1 MSSSNNSITQL
12 RLEFDTV
19 VASTAARASSVRQ
32 QNGQCRI
39 KHIGRRSNIMMTRR
53 TLLVSLAFAAFSA
66 HIAEAS
72 SEVFPS
78 RPIIMV
84 VPFPAGGPSDTIA
97 RIVSERM
104 STSLA
109 QPIVIENVTGAGGT
123 IGAGRVARATPDGYT
138 LCLGFLG
145 THVLNGAV
153 YSLQYD
159 VVKDF
164 EPIALLASNP
174 QLIVA
179 KKTAPAQD
187 LRELIAWLRANPGK
201 ATQGTAGVGSP
212 SHVSGAY
219 FQRATGTT
227 FQFAQYRGA
236 APAMQDLVGGHVDL
250 MFDQPPNSLPHVRD
264 GSIKAYAVTGKARLA
279 SAPDIPTVD
288 EAGLPG
294 FYITVWSGMWAP
306 KGTPQ
311 EVISKLNAAVV
322 DALANQAVQHRLA
335 DLGQEVPA
343 RDQQTPAALAGLQ
356 KTEIE
361 KWWPIVRTMN
371 LQTK

>member
-1 MSSSNNSITQL
+1 
-12 RLEFDTV
+12 
-19 VASTAARASSVRQ
+19 
-32 QNGQCRI
+32 
-39 KHIGRRSNIMMTRR
+39 
-53 TLLVSLAFAAFSA
+53 
-66 HIAEAS
+66 
-72 SEVFPS
+72 
-78 RPIIMV
+78 
-84 VPFPAGGPSDTIA
+84 
-97 RIVSERM
+97 M

-109 QPIVIENVTGAGGT
+109 QPIVIENVTGAAGT

-138 LCLGFLG
+138 ICVGFLG
-145 THVLNGAV
+145 THVLNGAI

-159 VVKDF
+159 VLKDF

-179 KKTAPAQD
+179 KKATPAND
-187 LRELIAWLRANPGK
+187 LKELIAWLKANPAK

-264 GSIKAYAVTGKARLA
+264 GNIKAYAVTAKSRLA

-306 KGTPQ
+306 KGTPP

-322 DALANQAVQHRLA
+322 DALADTAVQQRLV
-335 DLGQEVPA
+335 DLGQEVPKV
-343 RDQQTPAALAGLQ
+343 DQQTPSALEALQ
-356 KTEIE
+356 KDEIE
-361 KWWPIVRTMN
+361 KWWPIVKAMN
-371 LQTK
+371 LQSK

>member
-1 MSSSNNSITQL
+1 ML
-12 RLEFDTV
+12 
-19 VASTAARASSVRQ
+19 
-32 QNGQCRI
+32 
-39 KHIGRRSNIMMTRR
+39 TRR
-53 TLLVSLAFAAFSA
+53 TLLASFAFAAVSA
-66 HIAEAS
+66 PIAVAS
-72 SEVFPS
+72 AEVYPS
-78 RPIIMV
+78 RTITMV
-84 VPFPAGGPSDTIA
+84 APFPAGGPTDTIA

-104 STSLA
+104 STSLG
-109 QPIVIENVTGAGGT
+109 QPIVIENVTGAAGS

-138 LCLGFLG
+138 LCAGFLG

-174 QLIVA
+174 QLIVG
-179 KKTAPAQD
+179 KKAAPAKD
-187 LRELIAWLRANPGK
+187 LRELIAWLKANPGK

-264 GSIKAYAVTGKARLA
+264 GNIMVFAVTATARLA

-294 FYITVWSGMWAP
+294 FYITIWSGMWAP

-311 EVISKLNAAVV
+311 AVISKLNAAVV
-322 DALANQAVQHRLA
+322 DALADKAVQRRLTE
-335 DLGQEVPA
+335 LGQEVPA
-343 RDQQTPAALAGLQ
+343 VDQQTPAALAALQ

-361 KWWPIVRTMN
+361 KWWPIVKEMS
-371 LQTK
+371 LQVK

>member
-1 MSSSNNSITQL
+1 ML
-12 RLEFDTV
+12 
-19 VASTAARASSVRQ
+19 
-32 QNGQCRI
+32 
-39 KHIGRRSNIMMTRR
+39 TRR
-53 TLLVSLAFAAFSA
+53 TLLASLAFAAVSA

-72 SEVFPS
+72 AEAYPS
-78 RPIIMV
+78 RPIAMI
-84 VPFPAGGPSDTIA
+84 VPFPAGGPTDTIA
-97 RIVSERM
+97 RIVSEPM
-104 STSLA
+104 STFLG
-109 QPIVIENVTGAGGT
+109 QPIVIENVTGAAGT

-138 LCLGFLG
+138 LCVGFLG
-145 THVLNGAV
+145 THVLNGAI

-179 KKTAPAQD
+179 KKAIPAKD
-187 LRELIAWLRANPGK
+187 LKEFIAWLKANPEK

-212 SHVSGAY
+212 SHVSGVY
-219 FQRATGTT
+219 FQRASGTT

-264 GSIKAYAVTGKARLA
+264 GNIKAFAVTAKVRLA

-294 FYITVWSGMWAP
+294 FYISVWSGVWAP
-306 KGTPQ
+306 KATPQ
-311 EVISKLNAAVV
+311 HVISKLNAAVV
-322 DALANQAVQHRLA
+322 NALANPAVQRWLA
-335 DLGQEVPA
+335 DLGQEAPA
-343 RDQQTPAALAGLQ
+343 RDKQTPGALAAFQ
-356 KTEIE
+356 KAEIE
-361 KWWPIVRTMN
+361 KWWPIVKSMN
-371 LQTK
+371 LQPK

>member
-1 MSSSNNSITQL
+1 ML
-12 RLEFDTV
+12 
-19 VASTAARASSVRQ
+19 
-32 QNGQCRI
+32 
-39 KHIGRRSNIMMTRR
+39 TRR
-53 TLLVSLAFAAFSA
+53 TLLASLAFATVSA
-66 HIAEAS
+66 PIGKASAE
-72 SEVFPS
+72 VYPS
-78 RPIIMV
+78 RLITMV
-84 VPFPAGGPSDTIA
+84 VPFPAGGPTDTIA

-109 QPIVIENVTGAGGT
+109 QRIVIENVTGTAGT
-123 IGAGRVARATPDGYT
+123 IGAGRVARANPDGYT
-138 LCLGFLG
+138 LCAGFLG
-145 THVLNGAV
+145 THVLNGAI

-159 VVKDF
+159 VVRDF
-164 EPIALLASNP
+164 EPIALMASNP
-174 QLIVA
+174 QLIVG
-179 KKTAPAQD
+179 KKAAPAKD
-187 LRELIAWLRANPGK
+187 LKELIAWLTANPGK

-264 GSIKAYAVTGKARLA
+264 GNIKAYAVTARRRLA

-311 EVISKLNAAVV
+311 DVISKLNAAVV
-322 DALANQAVQHRLA
+322 DALADKAVQGRLA

-343 RDQQTPAALAGLQ
+343 LDQQTPAALAALQ

-361 KWWPIVRTMN
+361 KWWPIVKAMN
-371 LQTK
+371 LQQK

>member
-1 MSSSNNSITQL
+1 
-12 RLEFDTV
+12 
-19 VASTAARASSVRQ
+19 
-32 QNGQCRI
+32 
-39 KHIGRRSNIMMTRR
+39 
-53 TLLVSLAFAAFSA
+53 
-66 HIAEAS
+66 
-72 SEVFPS
+72 
-78 RPIIMV
+78 MV
-84 VPFPAGGPSDTIA
+84 VPFPAGGPTDTIA

-109 QPIVIENVTGAGGT
+109 QPIVIENVTGAAGT

-138 LCLGFLG
+138 LCAGFFG

-164 EPIALLASNP
+164 EPISLLASNP
-174 QLIVA
+174 QLIVGKKAVPA
-179 KKTAPAQD
+179 KD
-187 LRELIAWLRANPGK
+187 LKQLIAWLKANPGK

-264 GSIKAYAVTGKARLA
+264 GNIRAYAVTAKARLA

-311 EVISKLNAAVV
+311 DVISKLNAVV
-322 DALANQAVQHRLA
+322 RDALGDKVVQRRLA

-343 RDQQTPAALAGLQ
+343 LDQQTPAALAALQ
-356 KTEIE
+356 STEIE
-361 KWWPIVRTMN
+361 KWWPIVKAMN
-371 LQTK
+371 LH

>member
-1 MSSSNNSITQL
+1 MI
-12 RLEFDTV
+12 
-19 VASTAARASSVRQ
+19 
-32 QNGQCRI
+32 
-39 KHIGRRSNIMMTRR
+39 TRR
-53 TLLVSLAFAAFSA
+53 TLLAPLAIAALWGQPTEA
-66 HIAEAS
+66 VAE
-72 SEVFPS
+72 VYPS
-78 RPIIMV
+78 RPIAMV
-84 VPFPAGGPSDTIA
+84 VPFPAGGPSDTLA

-104 STSLA
+104 SISLA
-109 QPIVIENVTGAGGT
+109 QPIVIENVTGAAGT
-123 IGAGRVARATPDGYT
+123 IGTGRVARAPPDGYT

-145 THVLNGAV
+145 THVLNGAI

-179 KKTAPAQD
+179 KKTAPAKD
-187 LRELIAWLRANPGK
+187 LKEFIKWLNANPGK

-227 FQFAQYRGA
+227 FRFAQYRGA

-264 GSIKAYAVTGKARLA
+264 GNIKAYAVTAKVRLA

-306 KGTPQ
+306 KGTSQ
-311 EVISKLNAAVV
+311 QIISKLNAAVV
-322 DALANQAVQHRLA
+322 DALADQAVQRRLN

-343 RDQQTPAALAGLQ
+343 RDHQTPNALASFQ
-356 KTEIE
+356 AAEIE
-361 KWWPIVRTMN
+361 RWWPIIN
-371 LQTK
+371 AAGIKAQ